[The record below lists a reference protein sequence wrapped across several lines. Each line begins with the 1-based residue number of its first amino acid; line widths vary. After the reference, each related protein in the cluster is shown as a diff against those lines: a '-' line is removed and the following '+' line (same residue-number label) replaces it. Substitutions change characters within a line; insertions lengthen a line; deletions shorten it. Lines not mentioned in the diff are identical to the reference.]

1 MTLKLR
7 VFEFLIAPANL
18 WMYFVAF
25 LCGYT
30 FHCGPVFDEDEELP

>member
-1 MTLKLR
+1 MTFRLM
-7 VFEFLIAPANL
+7 VFRLLIAPANL

-30 FHCGPVFDEDEELP
+30 FHEGPVFDEDEELP